1 MSEQYELNAELRDA
15 KGTSASR
22 RLRET
27 SRIPGIIYGGGKA
40 PTSVSFDHDAIY
52 HQLEHESF
60 HSSILTVK
68 TGKESE
74 QAILRDVQMHP
85 YKQLVMHMDLQR
97 ISATDKIHMSVP
109 LHFTGAEV
117 APGVKEEGGMVSHLM
132 TEVDITCLA
141 SNLPEFLTIDVSG
154 LHIGD
159 SIHLSEIQLPEGVEI
174 TTLGHGG
181 DDQGVV
187 TVSAIRVQ
195 VEEEVAPAEGEGE
208 EGAAPAEGEGE
219 EGAAPAEGEKKEGE
233 KKEGK

>member
-1 MSEQYELNAELRDA
+1 MSEQYELNAELREA

-40 PTSVSFDHDAIY
+40 PVSVSFDHDAIY

-85 YKQLVMHMDLQR
+85 YKQLIMHMDLQR

-117 APGVKEEGGMVSHLM
+117 APGVKEESGMISHLM

-141 SNLPEFLTIDVSG
+141 SNLPEFLAIDVSG

-174 TTLGHGG
+174 TALGHGG

-187 TVSAIRVQ
+187 TVSTIRVQ

-208 EGAAPAEGEGE
+208 GEEGAAPAEGE
-219 EGAAPAEGEKKEGE
+219 EGAAEEGEKKEGE

>member
-1 MSEQYELNAELRDA
+1 MSEQYELNAELRET

-40 PTSVSFDHDAIY
+40 PASVSFDHDAIY

-85 YKQLVMHMDLQR
+85 YKQLIMHMDLQR

-109 LHFTGAEV
+109 LHFTGAEA
-117 APGVKEEGGMVSHLM
+117 APGVKEENGMIAHLM

-159 SIHLSEIQLPEGVEI
+159 SIHLSEIQLPEGVEV
-174 TTLGHGG
+174 TALGHGG

-195 VEEEVAPAEGEGE
+195 VEEEVAPAEAEGE
-208 EGAAPAEGEGE
+208 EGAAPAEGEDE
-219 EGAAPAEGEKKEGE
+219 AEAGEKKEGE

>member
-1 MSEQYELNAELRDA
+1 MSEQFELNAELREG

-22 RLRET
+22 RLRHA

-40 PTSVSFDHDAIY
+40 PVQVSFDHDAIY
-52 HQLEHESF
+52 HKLEHESF

-68 TGKESE
+68 TGSESE

-85 YKQLVMHMDLQR
+85 HRQLVMHVDLQR

-109 LHFTGAEV
+109 FHFTGEEV
-117 APGVKEEGGMVSHLM
+117 APGVKEESGMVAHLM

-141 SNLPEFLTIDVSG
+141 SKLPEFLAIDISG

-159 SIHLSEIQLPEGVEI
+159 SIHLSEIPLPEGVEI
-174 TTLGHGG
+174 TALVHGG

-195 VEEEVAPAEGEGE
+195 VEEEVAPAEGEAE
-208 EGAAPAEGEGE
+208 EGAAPAEGEAE
-219 EGAAPAEGEKKEGE
+219 EGEKKEGE
-233 KKEGK
+233 KKEGE